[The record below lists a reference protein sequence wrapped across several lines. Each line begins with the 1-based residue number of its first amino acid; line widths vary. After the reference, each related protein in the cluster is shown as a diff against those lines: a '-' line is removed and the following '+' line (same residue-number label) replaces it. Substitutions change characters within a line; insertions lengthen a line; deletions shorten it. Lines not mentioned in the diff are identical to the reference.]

1 MFSWYSIYCK
11 LIDWRHSTCK
21 YSPLSVMFLYI
32 HVAWG
37 RGGENVCVCVCVHAC
52 VRSEKSHV
60 ASVDLPC
67 LVVTHRADHCAVI
80 MGQLERVSYRSVLTH
95 HRELLVSRLRSIQ
108 CIVDNLSASG
118 FFCQEEAEIVL
129 QAVTKTDQVRTLDWK
144 YRQELAIY

>member
-1 MFSWYSIYCK
+1 MAGATVI
-11 LIDWRHSTCK
+11 K
-21 YSPLSVMFLYI
+21 YSPLPVNTK
-32 HVAWG
+32 
-37 RGGENVCVCVCVHAC
+37 NVCVGVCVHAC
-52 VRSEKSHV
+52 ALSEKSHV

-67 LVVTHRADHCAVI
+67 LVVTHRADHCAVV

-129 QAVTKTDQVRTLDWK
+129 QTVTKTDQVRAWV
-144 YRQELAIY
+144 RI

>member
-1 MFSWYSIYCK
+1 MFVW
-11 LIDWRHSTCK
+11 
-21 YSPLSVMFLYI
+21 
-32 HVAWG
+32 
-37 RGGENVCVCVCVHAC
+37 AC
-52 VRSEKSHV
+52 ACSEKSHV

-67 LVVTHRADHCAVI
+67 LVVTHRADHCAVV

-129 QAVTKTDQVRTLDWK
+129 QTVTKTDQVWAWVR
-144 YRQELAIY
+144 I